1 MKTGTLAAM
10 SLSLSAGLLA
20 QAVVQRKVLAAFL
33 CLVQVKASE
42 QVIFQQGC
50 AIDSRPALTT

>member
-1 MKTGTLAAM
+1 MTL
-10 SLSLSAGLLA
+10 SSATGLLA

-33 CLVQVKASE
+33 CLAQVRASG
-42 QVIFQQGC
+42 QVIFRKAY

>member
-1 MKTGTLAAM
+1 M